1 MHIELFSVI
10 VDLQTQAARNNSRNV
25 SFMKKVVILL
35 FIILPAFSCTKEI
48 HPLETNVY
56 EFSVNAQLS
65 DFQSEETKATG
76 ENIIRLSWS
85 KGDKISVVNITTNKV
100 LGGSLSAVSS
110 GYSSIFTG
118 SLTGTIRKGDKLSF
132 IYPCQNYSQ
141 EGDFAPIDIDY
152 SIQTTKNPNLAMVA
166 YYTTESDANSF
177 TDVSVKFAFQ
187 MSFLRI
193 NLSELP
199 VLTELKEVRING
211 VNDKLT
217 FSIDKDEIKATT
229 TSKNGYIKCNASGVE
244 TDSRG
249 SQTVF
254 IGVIETPKVESRSIT
269 VVTPTSEY
277 SAYFP
282 AAALNKNK
290 PYNTNANGFVQSLLT
305 FKDASVRAKCIEL
318 FDANGDGQLS
328 FLEAAAVTDLGVAL
342 TKAAGQNPFATS
354 ILHFAEMQFFTGL
367 STIPSFQGYTM
378 LKTIAI
384 PPQIKAVPSNAF
396 NGCTALETVIFTST
410 TPPAIE
416 ANAFTGCDPHIAYYV
431 PTGSVTAYKEA
442 LPSMAGAIHDI
453 AEVGTDFG
461 LEGWSDGGSIG
472 GSAN

>member
-1 MHIELFSVI
+1 
-10 VDLQTQAARNNSRNV
+10 
-25 SFMKKVVILL
+25 MKKVVIVL
-35 FIILPAFSCTKEI
+35 FIILASVSCTKEI
-48 HPLETNVY
+48 RPLETNVH

-65 DFQSEETKATG
+65 DIQPEETKAIG
-76 ENIIRLSWS
+76 ENVIRLKWDED
-85 KGDKISVVNITTNKV
+85 DKISVVNITTGKV

-118 SLTGTIRKGDKLSF
+118 SLTGTISKGDKLSF

-141 EGDFAPIDIDY
+141 EGDFTPIDIDF
-152 SIQTTKNPNLAMVA
+152 STQSTKDPNLAMVA
-166 YYTTESDANSF
+166 YYTTESDTSSF
-177 TDVSVKFAFQ
+177 TNVSVKFAFQ
-187 MSFLRI
+187 MSFLRV

-199 VLTELKEVRING
+199 VSTKFKEVRING

-217 FSIDKDEIKATT
+217 FSIDNGEIKTT
-229 TSKNGYIKCNASGVE
+229 TTKANGYIKCVATND

-254 IGVIETPKVESRSIT
+254 FGVIETPKADSRSIT
-269 VVTPTSEY
+269 VVTPISEY

-282 AAALNKNK
+282 VAAFDKNK
-290 PYNTNANGFVQSLLT
+290 SYNTNSNGFVRSLMS
-305 FKDASVRAKCIEL
+305 FKDASVKAKCIEL
-318 FDANGDGQLS
+318 FDANRDGQLS

-384 PPQIKAVPSNAF
+384 PSQIKAVPSNAF

-410 TPPAIE
+410 TPPAIGE
-416 ANAFTGCDPHIAYYV
+416 NAFTGCDSHIAYYV